1 MKEKV
6 RENNQYWLTK
16 VEPLEGESISHFLGR
31 FRRAKGNR
39 FSAASGLGQ
48 AVGLGAVLARWE
60 KFYFNPFPTQ
70 QELEALAEIVMVDV
84 DRLRLMF
91 SPKGTTMKC
100 KPTLLCAA
108 CYQEEPYHRIEWQFK
123 DKRGCDR
130 HQIRLLS
137 KCINCGTAFLIPSR
151 WEVGECQHCG
161 LQFEKMARHQNKLKN

>member
-1 MKEKV
+1 MPE
-6 RENNQYWLTK
+6 ENSKNQYWLTK

-31 FRRAKGNR
+31 FRRARGNR

-48 AVGLGAVLARWE
+48 VVGLGAVLARWE
-60 KFYFNPFPTQ
+60 KFYFNPFPIQ

-91 SPKGTTMKC
+91 LPEGTTMKC

-123 DKRGCDR
+123 NKRGCDR
-130 HQIRLLS
+130 HNVRFLA
-137 KCINCGTAFLIPSR
+137 KCINCGTAFLIPSQ
-151 WEVGECQHCG
+151 WEIGECQHCG
-161 LQFEKMARHQNKLKN
+161 LQFEKMAKHQNKFKY